1 MSYDEVIEVTG
12 LTGSEELLS
21 QIVTNTSY
29 IAELLPT
36 VTGLLIFFTVVVLCY
51 FAYKFFRIFI

>member
-1 MSYDEVIEVTG
+1 MSELEVIEVTG
-12 LTGSEELLS
+12 TSEELLS
-21 QIVTNTSY
+21 QIVTNTAY

-36 VTGLLIFFTVVVLCY
+36 VTGLLIFFTVVILCY